1 MAVVRDLITV
11 FFILEVSTLELK
23 ENIENAMKA
32 ALKAK
37 EAVALSTLRM
47 LLAAIKQ
54 REIDERVT
62 LSDSDVISV
71 VEKMIKQR
79 RESIKMYEEA
89 GRDDLAASEKSEI
102 EILQTYMPKQLTE
115 SEVEDAVVAAI
126 TETGAAGPKDMGA
139 VMGLLK
145 AKLAG
150 RADFSLISKLV
161 KSKLQ

>member
-1 MAVVRDLITV
+1 M
-11 FFILEVSTLELK
+11 ELK

-47 LLAAIKQ
+47 LLAAVKQ

-71 VEKMIKQR
+71 IEKMIKQR

>member
-1 MAVVRDLITV
+1 
-11 FFILEVSTLELK
+11 LEVSTLELK
-23 ENIENAMKA
+23 QDIENAMKA

-71 VEKMIKQR
+71 IEKMIKQR

-115 SEVEDAVVAAI
+115 SEVEDAVGAAI
-126 TETGAAGPKDMGA
+126 AESGAAGPKDMGA

>member
-1 MAVVRDLITV
+1 M
-11 FFILEVSTLELK
+11 ELK
-23 ENIENAMKA
+23 QKIENAMKA

-71 VEKMIKQR
+71 IEKMIKQR

-115 SEVEDAVVAAI
+115 SEVEDAVGAAI
-126 TETGAAGPKDMGA
+126 AESGATGPKDMGA

-145 AKLAG
+145 GKLAG

>member
-1 MAVVRDLITV
+1 M
-11 FFILEVSTLELK
+11 ELK
-23 ENIENAMKA
+23 QKIENAMKA

-71 VEKMIKQR
+71 IEKMIKQR

-89 GRDDLAASEKSEI
+89 GRDDLATSEKSEI

-115 SEVEDAVVAAI
+115 SEVADAVGAAI
-126 TETGAAGPKDMGA
+126 AESGATGPKDMGV